1 MGSLLGP
8 VLANII
14 LTEFERVIVEPLI
27 GSGKILVKFMFDKF
41 NSFHENIKFLK
52 DRFDDNNIHFL
63 DITIDKYKPT
73 HTGQY
78 SHINSNV
85 P

>member
-1 MGSLLGP
+1 MGSLLSP

-14 LTEFERVIVEPLI
+14 MTEFERVIVEPLI

-63 DITIDKYKPT
+63 DITIDKNKPT

-78 SHINSNV
+78 SDINSNV

>member
-1 MGSLLGP
+1 
-8 VLANII
+8 
-14 LTEFERVIVEPLI
+14 
-27 GSGKILVKFMFDKF
+27 MFNKF
-41 NSFHENIKFLK
+41 NSFYENIKFLK

-63 DITIDKYKPT
+63 DITIDKNKPT

-78 SHINSNV
+78 SDINSNV